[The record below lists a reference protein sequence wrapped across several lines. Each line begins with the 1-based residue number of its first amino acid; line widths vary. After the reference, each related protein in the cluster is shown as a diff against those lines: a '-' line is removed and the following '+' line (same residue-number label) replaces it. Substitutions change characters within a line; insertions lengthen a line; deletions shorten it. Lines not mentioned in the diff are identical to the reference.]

1 MKLLQGNEDGQSDGG
16 EGNSELR
23 GAIANILCFVSKR
36 DICFKGASAIGA
48 QKFRFRPGALGR
60 VSNSLILSLAFR
72 TSTGTAQTNAIR
84 GCLVFGHSSSPS
96 TSGITSALE
105 SVGLDIK
112 PRTALLNAGTTRSG
126 LASGA
131 GGDLLVGVWVR
142 RTAGG
147 VAAPVTSSNFNVVP
161 STPGSGLAV
170 FASASAA
177 ISTRGS
183 GRGRRGRSRGRT
195 S

>member
-16 EGNSELR
+16 EGNGELR

-36 DICFKGASAIGA
+36 DVCFKGASAIGA
-48 QKFRFRPGALGR
+48 QNFHFRPGALGR
-60 VSNSLILSLAFR
+60 FSSSLILGLAFG

-84 GCLVFGHSSSPS
+84 GFLVFGHSSSPS
-96 TSGITSALE
+96 TSGITLALD
-105 SVGLDIK
+105 SMGLHIK

-142 RTAGG
+142 RTAGWG
-147 VAAPVTSSNFNVVP
+147 
-161 STPGSGLAV
+161 GSPRHLQ
-170 FASASAA
+170 
-177 ISTRGS
+177 
-183 GRGRRGRSRGRT
+183 
-195 S
+195 

>member
-1 MKLLQGNEDGQSDGG
+1 
-16 EGNSELR
+16 
-23 GAIANILCFVSKR
+23 
-36 DICFKGASAIGA
+36 
-48 QKFRFRPGALGR
+48 LG
-60 VSNSLILSLAFR
+60 LAFG

-84 GCLVFGHSSSPS
+84 GFLVFGHSSSPS
-96 TSGITSALE
+96 TSGITLALE
-105 SVGLDIK
+105 SVGLHIK

-161 STPGSGLAV
+161 STPGYGLAF

-177 ISTRGS
+177 IRGS
-183 GRGRRGRSRGRT
+183 GRGGSGRT